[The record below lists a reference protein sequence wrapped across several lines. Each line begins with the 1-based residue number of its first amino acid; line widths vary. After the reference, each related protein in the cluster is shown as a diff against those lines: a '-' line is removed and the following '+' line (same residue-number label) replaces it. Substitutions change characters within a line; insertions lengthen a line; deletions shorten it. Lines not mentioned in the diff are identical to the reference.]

1 MTKTQVTWDFIQ
13 SSTEGELYPMEKKH
27 TSRIL
32 MLMIGLFAGR
42 LVSLHEMEV
51 AELTGLSI
59 LIVCH
64 GSEIWDG
71 IQQFATRPAVR
82 VYASPRAA
90 QVQGLVLS
98 FSLLKKLAFVAGIAF
113 GGLMLILDAMHRH
126 P

>member
-1 MTKTQVTWDFIQ
+1 
-13 SSTEGELYPMEKKH
+13 MENKH

-32 MLMIGLFAGR
+32 MVMIGLLAGR
-42 LVSLHEMEV
+42 LTTRQQMEI
-51 AELTGLSI
+51 AELTGLSF
-59 LIVCH
+59 LLLCH
-64 GSEIWDG
+64 GNEIWET

-82 VYASPRAA
+82 AYVSPRAA

-98 FSLLKKLAFVAGIAF
+98 IGLLKRLAFVAGIAF